1 MSDPI
6 REQAEALDY
15 AEMRARAER
24 WLAKHWL
31 EEGADYARDVLAL
44 LAAVALLEQRARQM
58 NEQAVRMIEHAR
70 IGAAQSPAVRK
81 ALAGGGHTPPDEPWL
96 CPDCYRVHRFD
107 EPCPGVGVADVA
119 EAGAALFENAI
130 RSLPGNT
137 TVEQALALIDHARA
151 AGRAAGA
158 AVPPAAAQPGDET
171 CPSGG
176 AK

>member
-1 MSDPI
+1 MRGDRMSDPI

-107 EPCPGVGVADVA
+107 ELGVFFGELEQLRQLLA
-119 EAGAALFENAI
+119 EAGLRAPS
-130 RSLPGNT
+130 RPG
-137 TVEQALALIDHARA
+137 QAGKKLVD
-151 AGRAAGA
+151 
-158 AVPPAAAQPGDET
+158 V
-171 CPSGG
+171 
-176 AK
+176 